1 MAKLKIGDVVRIKP
15 QQKGRKEWNMGKITK
30 VVDKRSYQILSNGS
44 QIRRNRRDLIKTNEK
59 FQENNHD
66 YEWVPNEAN
75 EQNVAVPSERSD
87 YLPARNEST

>member
-75 EQNVAVPSERSD
+75 E
-87 YLPARNEST
+87 

>member
-44 QIRRNRRDLIKTNEK
+44 QIRRNRRD
-59 FQENNHD
+59 QENNHD

-75 EQNVAVPSERSD
+75 E
-87 YLPARNEST
+87 